1 MEQRKERTWRLKT
14 ERERE
19 RGREVEEGSVWCI
32 ECLHKCIL
40 IYTQKEGGAKS
51 MLVPIT
57 FTAIHSKGGSRVTAL
72 RQNCFIVAKMC
83 SA

>member
-1 MEQRKERTWRLKT
+1 MEQRKENLEIENR

-57 FTAIHSKGGSRVTAL
+57 FTAIRSKGGARVTAL

-83 SA
+83 TG